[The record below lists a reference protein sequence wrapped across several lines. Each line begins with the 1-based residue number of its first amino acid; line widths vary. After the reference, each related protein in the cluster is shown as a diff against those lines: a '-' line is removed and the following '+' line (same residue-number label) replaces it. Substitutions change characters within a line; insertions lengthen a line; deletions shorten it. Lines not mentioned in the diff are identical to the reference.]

1 MRAPSDTK
9 PGMTQSAASKALH
22 LVSIGQA
29 PEALVVLN
37 TGVERG
43 DVDAVMQLA
52 VWYLAGDIVSRD
64 LAKAR
69 TLLARAVSIGHVD
82 AALMEIAL
90 TANGSGGKADWP
102 AALALLRTA
111 ARNDPIALEQ
121 LALLEAMAIDVAGA
135 PIALPAQEILSA
147 SPDVIRFPKFFT
159 PAECAHLAS
168 VAATMLE
175 PARVIDPRTGRW
187 IAHPIRTS
195 DGTAIGPARE
205 NLVVRA
211 LNQRIAAA
219 SGTKI
224 AQGEPLTIL
233 RYRPGQQYRLHLDT
247 IQDAANQRIA
257 TVLIYLNE
265 GYGGGETHFPAS
277 NLTITPRGGDAI
289 VFRTLTRDGA
299 IDQSSRHAGLPVVQ
313 GAKWLATRWIRA
325 EPIDPWT
332 IS

>member
-1 MRAPSDTK
+1 
-9 PGMTQSAASKALH
+9 MTQSPAATALH

-29 PEALVVLN
+29 SEALAVIN
-37 TGVERG
+37 SAADRG
-43 DVDAVMQLA
+43 DVDALMQLA
-52 VWYLAGDIVSRD
+52 VWYLAGDVVSRD
-64 LAKAR
+64 LAHAR
-69 TLLARAVSIGHVD
+69 ALLARAVSIGHVD
-82 AALMEIAL
+82 AALMKIAL

-111 ARNDPIALEQ
+111 AGNDPVAREQ
-121 LALLEAMAIDVAGA
+121 LALLKAMDIDAEGA
-135 PIALPAQEILSA
+135 PITLPVHEILSVA
-147 SPDVIRFPKFFT
+147 PNVVRFPKLFS
-159 PAECAHLAS
+159 PAECAHLAG
-168 VAATMLE
+168 VAAAMLE

-205 NLVVRA
+205 DLVVRA
-211 LNQRIAAA
+211 LNRRIAAA
-219 SGTKI
+219 SGTEI

-247 IQDAANQRIA
+247 IQDAANQRVA

-299 IDQSSRHAGLPVVQ
+299 IDQSSRHAGLPVTQ

>member
-1 MRAPSDTK
+1 MALLNN
-9 PGMTQSAASKALH
+9 AAD
-22 LVSIGQA
+22 
-29 PEALVVLN
+29 
-37 TGVERG
+37 RG
-43 DVDAVMQLA
+43 DVDALMQLA

-64 LAKAR
+64 LTLAR

-102 AALALLRTA
+102 GALALLRTA
-111 ARNDPIALEQ
+111 ARNDPVAHGQ
-121 LALLEAMAIDVAGA
+121 LALLEAMVIDTAGA
-135 PIALPAQEILSA
+135 PITLPVPEILSA
-147 SPDVIRFPKFFT
+147 EPDVIRFPKLFT
-159 PAECAHLAS
+159 PAECAHLAG
-168 VAATMLE
+168 VAAAMLE

-205 NLVVRA
+205 DLVVRA
-211 LNQRIAAA
+211 LNRRIAAI
-219 SGTKI
+219 SGTDI

-247 IQDAANQRIA
+247 IQDAANQRVA

-265 GYGGGETHFPAS
+265 GYGGGETHFPAGK
-277 NLTITPRGGDAI
+277 LTITPRGGDAI

-299 IDQSSRHAGLPVVQ
+299 IDQSSRHAGLPVTQ

-325 EPIDPWT
+325 KPIDPWT

>member
-1 MRAPSDTK
+1 
-9 PGMTQSAASKALH
+9 MTQSAVPKALH

-29 PEALVVLN
+29 SEALAVVN
-37 TGVERG
+37 AGAERG

-52 VWYLAGDIVSRD
+52 VWYLAGDIVPRD

-90 TANGSGGKADWP
+90 TANGSGGKADWS

-111 ARNDPIALEQ
+111 ERDDPVARGQ
-121 LALLEAMAIDVAGA
+121 LALIEAMTIDAAGA
-135 PIALPAQEILSA
+135 PIALPAHEILSVA
-147 SPDVIRFPKFFT
+147 PNVIRFPKLFT
-159 PAECAHLAS
+159 PQECAHLAG

-195 DGTAIGPARE
+195 DG
-205 NLVVRA
+205 
-211 LNQRIAAA
+211 AA
-219 SGTKI
+219 SGTDI
-224 AQGEPLTIL
+224 AQGEPLTVL

-247 IQDAANQRIA
+247 IQDAVNQRVA
-257 TVLIYLNE
+257 TVLIYMNE

-289 VFRTLTRDGA
+289 VFRTVTWNVA
-299 IDQSSRHAGLPVVQ
+299 IDQLSRHAGLPVTRGV
-313 GAKWLATRWIRA
+313 KWLATRWIRA